1 MTPDLSV
8 IIPTYKRTDSLE
20 RLLDHLSAQQGATI
34 EVIVVDQNSP
44 GYFSGSLLQKLQKLV
59 WVKQPVPNASVAR
72 NNGFASS
79 TAPYVLFVDDDLV
92 PQPGF
97 CAEGLAIF
105 ESYKD
110 IKCFVPLVYSHLGKD
125 LALQSGKDKF
135 TEEHASGAGI
145 FGITETISACIFFE
159 RSYYQQSGGF
169 DELLFEFA
177 KTSEDQE
184 FFLRMRNNGLKLWLV
199 PSIEIFHDEKVGGG
213 CELRTAGYWNT
224 RTKCMRAIALRHRIH
239 KARPGRLSF
248 FDLLQLSRSSFLNKR
263 GITSGLG
270 NLVSE
275 MRLMNKSI
283 NESRSFFEANR
294 DVYTSGKTD
303 FLRNYALRKQQVINY

>member
-1 MTPDLSV
+1 MTPDLAV
-8 IIPTYKRTDSLE
+8 IIPTFKRTDSLE
-20 RLLDHLSAQQGATI
+20 RLLDHLEAQQGVSL
-34 EVIVVDQNSP
+34 EVIVVDQNEP
-44 GYFSGSLLQKLQKLV
+44 GYFAGSLLQKLQQLI

-72 NNGFASS
+72 NNGFAHS
-79 TAPYVLFVDDDLV
+79 TAPHILFVDDDLV
-92 PQPGF
+92 PEPKF
-97 CAEGLAIF
+97 CAEGLNIF
-105 ESYKD
+105 KTHQD
-110 IKCFVPLVYSHLGKD
+110 IKCFVPLVYAHSGKS
-125 LALQSGKDKF
+125 LALQSGKEKF
-135 TEEHASGAGI
+135 TEEHSSGTGI

-184 FFLRMRNNGLKLWLV
+184 FFLRMRTNGLKLWLV

-239 KARPGRLSF
+239 KDQPGALSLS
-248 FDLLQLSRSSFLNKR
+248 DLLQLSRSSFLNKR
-263 GITSGLG
+263 AITSGVG

-275 MRLMNKSI
+275 LRLLKKSI
-283 NESRSFFEANR
+283 DESRTFFEANR
-294 DVYTSGKTD
+294 NVYTSGKPD
-303 FLRNYALRKQQVINY
+303 FLKNHSKKKQQVTNY